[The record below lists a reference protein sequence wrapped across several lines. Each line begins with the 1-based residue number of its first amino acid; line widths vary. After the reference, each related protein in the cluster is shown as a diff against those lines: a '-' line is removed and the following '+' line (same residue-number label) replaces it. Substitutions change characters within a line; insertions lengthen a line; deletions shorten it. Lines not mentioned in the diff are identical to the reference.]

1 MPSQPQS
8 PAVAGRPVSGKKRIV
23 LCYPVEP
30 HHVAQ
35 IAKNAPGY
43 EVIDAGQER
52 VAEELLD
59 ADIFCGHPKVPVS
72 WQDVGRR
79 ERLLWIQSSA
89 AGLDHVL
96 VPSVV
101 DSNIIVTSASGVLAN
116 QVADHTIAL
125 TTALLRSFPTYFRA
139 QQKRE
144 FIRRPTRD
152 LHGARIGIIGL
163 GRNGRRLAE
172 VFSAFNCKIVAT
184 DWWDGPKPPQVEK
197 MFPADAVDEILPH
210 IDILVLAAPLTSHT
224 RNMIDARRLSLLPK
238 GALVINVA
246 RGPLVVTE
254 DLIAALEAGHLGG
267 AGIDVTEP
275 EPLPVES
282 RLWDQPNVIITPHV
296 GGQSAT
302 RADDMTNFFCE
313 NLRRYLTN
321 QPLINL
327 VDKQLGFPLPDPRS
341 RVSPTLAPM

>member
-1 MPSQPQS
+1 MPTQPQS
-8 PAVAGRPVSGKKRIV
+8 PAVSAQPISARKRIV

-30 HHVAQ
+30 RHVAQ
-35 IAKNAPGY
+35 IVAAAPDY
-43 EVIDAGQER
+43 DVIDAGQER

-72 WQDVGRR
+72 WDEVGRR
-79 ERLLWIQSSA
+79 ARLHWIQSSA

-101 DSNIIVTSASGVLAN
+101 ESNITVTSASGVLAN

-125 TTALLRSFPTYFRA
+125 TTALLRSFPTFFRA

-152 LHGARIGIIGL
+152 LHGARVGIVGL

-172 VFSAFNCKIVAT
+172 VFKAFHCSILAT
-184 DWWDGPKPPQVEK
+184 DWWNGPQPIQVEK

-210 IDILVLAAPLTSHT
+210 VDILVLAAPLTSHT
-224 RNMIDARRLSLLPK
+224 RNMIDARRLALLPE

-254 DLIAALEAGHLGG
+254 DLVDALESGHIAG
-267 AGIDVTEP
+267 AGVDVTEP

-282 RLWDQPNVIITPHV
+282 RLWDQPNAIITPHV

-313 NLRRYLTN
+313 NLRRYFASDK
-321 QPLINL
+321 LINL
-327 VDKQLGFPLPDPRS
+327 VDKRLGFPLVDLTPLPLSKRS
-341 RVSPTLAPM
+341 